1 MYNHNWGAMN
11 KIFHAW
17 RTRQSNN
24 VSQRITILWIGMA
37 LSTICTLFFAM
48 DVISDI
54 FLKEDFP
61 SEKTHNIIETI
72 IVILSAGAFVF
83 HIRELNIFFRRH
95 DKMADQVRVASGEFA
110 QVVEALFDEWEL
122 TPAEKDVAI
131 FLIKGM
137 SFPEIAVIRNAKLG
151 TVKAQSNAIYR
162 KANVKGRHELLA
174 LFLDDLLTDVS
185 IRKKN

>member
-1 MYNHNWGAMN
+1 MN
-11 KIFHAW
+11 TIFHGW
-17 RTRQSNN
+17 RTKRSNSI
-24 VSQRITILWIGMA
+24 SQRITILWIGLI
-37 LSTICTLFFAM
+37 LSTVCTLFFAM

-61 SEKTHNIIETI
+61 SEEIHNIIETI
-72 IVILSAGAFVF
+72 IVILSLGSFIF

-95 DKMADQVRVASGEFA
+95 DKMADQMRVASGEFA
-110 QVVEALFDEWEL
+110 QVVETLFDEWGL

-137 SFPEIAVIRNAKLG
+137 SFPEIAVIRNAKQG

-185 IRKKN
+185 IREKN